1 MKRSLGKGILELM
14 GEGSSEH
21 PTLLDAS
28 AESPVSI
35 KVNLLRP
42 GKFQPR
48 QSFDQESIQE
58 LARSIAKNG
67 VLQPIIVRKDAV
79 GSRYEIIAGE
89 RRWRASIAAR
99 LTDTPVIVKNVSD
112 RECLEISIIE
122 NIQREDLTVLEEAE
136 SYRKLIEECNHTHES
151 LAAVLGRSRSHVT
164 NILRILSLPDS
175 VKRMISSR
183 SISFGHARCLLNVEN
198 PEELADKILSSSM
211 SVRETEVMVRNLH
224 NAGGQVHA
232 VTHIANFLPGRLD
245 TAVTVKRSGRKVT
258 ISFRSE
264 EESEKFL
271 TMMHKL

>member
-14 GEGSSEH
+14 GEEDNEH
-21 PTLLDAS
+21 LTLLSAS
-28 AESPVSI
+28 TESPMSV
-35 KVNLLRP
+35 KVNLLHP

-67 VLQPIIVRKDAV
+67 VLQPIIVRKDSV

-99 LTDTPVIVKNVSD
+99 LTEIPVIVKNVSD

-122 NIQREDLTVLEEAE
+122 NIQREDLTILEEAE

-151 LAAVLGRSRSHVT
+151 LAAALGRSRSHVT

-211 SVRETEVMVRNLH
+211 SVRETEEMVRSLRNT
-224 NAGGQVHA
+224 GGRVHA
-232 VTHIANFLPGRLD
+232 VTHIENFLPGRLD
-245 TAVTVKRSGRKVT
+245 TAVNVKRSGKKVT

-271 TMMHKL
+271 AMMHEL